1 MPLCWPHLPLPPL
14 LLHRPPRVA
23 GEATSPMRA
32 DSQAARGTRREAGGR
47 EGLGRR
53 IRALLVLGEDG
64 LEGRRRRRDSVDR
77 RWVLGESFFRQAHWE
92 MLPQVRFCWASP
104 SSFLQVR
111 FSLCFSFVFL
121 FVFCSHFQKQNLKN
135 LKLNFFN
142 SALKFS
148 IIENNVDSI

>member
-23 GEATSPMRA
+23 GEATSPMRV

-53 IRALLVLGEDG
+53 IRALLWFWGRMGWKDGGGGEIPSTGAGFLG
-64 LEGRRRRRDSVDR
+64 RF
-77 RWVLGESFFRQAHWE
+77 FFRQTHWE

-121 FVFCSHFQKQNLKN
+121 FFFCSHFHKQNLKN
-135 LKLNFFN
+135 LKLNI
-142 SALKFS
+142 L
-148 IIENNVDSI
+148 IQH

>member
-104 SSFLQVR
+104 SSFLQGSF
-111 FSLCFSFVFL
+111 FSLFFLCFFIFL
-121 FVFCSHFQKQNLKN
+121 LFTFSKTELK
-135 LKLNFFN
+135 KFKTQFF
-142 SALKFS
+142 
-148 IIENNVDSI
+148 